1 MPRKWEHDGDDALV
15 TPSGCV
21 RCGYDTD
28 TQTYTYQHPNGD
40 LYEGQSGATYGPLR
54 LVSRR
59 ASTQNTTDS
68 VTSPRSQPPA
78 YPPAGSSP
86 PPYSQASQRASQP
99 SDPTQT
105 NRGSPAV
112 TFDQIFKRHPT
123 ENDMSRNRQPA
134 GDANRGPKRS
144 VSLRSIFGSRR
155 GVADSGNGA
164 QQTGS
169 RVLGRRATM
178 GETYSSYKG

>member
-21 RCGYDTD
+21 RCGYDAD

-40 LYEGQSGATYGPLR
+40 LYEGQPGATYGPLR

-59 ASTQNTTDS
+59 ASTQNI
-68 VTSPRSQPPA
+68 VTSSRSQPPA

-86 PPYSQASQRASQP
+86 PPYSPSSQRASQQARP
-99 SDPTQT
+99 GHANP
-105 NRGSPAV
+105 GSPAV
-112 TFDQIFKRHPT
+112 TFDEILKRHPT
-123 ENDMSRNRQPA
+123 ENNKSTLASNT
-134 GDANRGPKRS
+134 GPKRS
-144 VSLRSIFGSRR
+144 MSLRSVFGSRR
-155 GVADSGNGA
+155 GVANSGNGS
-164 QQTGS
+164 QQAGS